1 MWLPPKSLFRNQK
14 CAIFDGHICAIS
26 HGRQHLLRHTA
37 ATHLLRSGVDLNTI
51 RAWLGHVRIETTTVY
66 AEIDLQRKAKAIM
79 LFDSDEPAPD
89 QSYRDDEGLMA
100 FLRSL

>member
-1 MWLPPKSLFRNQK
+1 MTARFGGARNSTGWRR
-14 CAIFDGHICAIS
+14 ADGPVHPRDVS
-26 HGRQHLLRHTA
+26 PDRGLRHTA
-37 ATHLLRSGVDLNTI
+37 ATHLLRSRVDLNTI
-51 RAWLGHVRIETTTVY
+51 RAWLGHVRLDTTTVY
-66 AEIDLQRKAKAIM
+66 AEIDLQRKAKAIT